1 MDFTQYDDTLFDNPL
16 TPKFY
21 EDGLREEGIIGNDEA
36 VKAVATLFYKTGEGL
51 PGTMLIAG
59 PTGSGKTE
67 LFRALRRFTHED
79 LIKIVDA
86 TAITPAGFKG
96 DFKITNLIK
105 DLASPGI
112 LVLDEA
118 DKMLEPHTGGDGTNY
133 TDMLQNALLK
143 ITDGDDKVL
152 ISKDDGS
159 GAMAYVDT
167 SRISVVFVGAFQRLL
182 EKKSLE
188 SGGIGFGNTPRHKCD
203 YSNTTITQEDLVGY
217 GMREELAGR
226 IQQIICLDPLNLQA
240 MRKIGQN
247 AVKDIARR
255 IKRDITID
263 TDTLNKIANEALKK
277 QFGARWLKSEII
289 RLLDAQLYEDPNK
302 PSYTLAYRDE
312 AADIQSADDELPWW
326 E

>member
-1 MDFTQYDDTLFDNPL
+1 MDFTQYDDTLLDNPL

-118 DKMLEPHTGGDGTNY
+118 DKMLEPHTGAEGTNY

-203 YSNTTITQEDLVGY
+203 YTNTTITQEDLIEY
-217 GMREELAGR
+217 GSCYDDVIFTCDCCGRQFHQDDGFFANDISLCSHCYDSYYTHCAHCDALIGRSEAYYYDGNPYCHDCLPDFSEFGSIGIQKTIGAG
-226 IQQIICLDPLNLQA
+226 L
-240 MRKIGQN
+240 
-247 AVKDIARR
+247 RR
-255 IKRDITID
+255 I
-263 TDTLNKIANEALKK
+263 
-277 QFGARWLKSEII
+277 F
-289 RLLDAQLYEDPNK
+289 
-302 PSYTLAYRDE
+302 
-312 AADIQSADDELPWW
+312 
-326 E
+326 